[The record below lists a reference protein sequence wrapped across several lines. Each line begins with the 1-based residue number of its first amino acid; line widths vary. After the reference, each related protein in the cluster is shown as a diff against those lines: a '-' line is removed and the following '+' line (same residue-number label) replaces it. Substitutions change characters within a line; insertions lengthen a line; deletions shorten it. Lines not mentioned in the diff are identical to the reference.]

1 MRASFQAVQD
11 MFNGMQKGPRSH
23 GDSYSS
29 YLQKALKDKGL
40 EDAIAEARADN
51 KENDIQYMKPGS
63 GQCEILHPPLARV
76 LNTADTSLELLEH
89 ELCTTLSVLQ
99 GVTAPGSGYSILDSI
114 YPYLRCTVL
123 CLTQS
128 YTSSWAL
135 CSLLPLSMLSTCNA
149 CAVS

>member
-23 GDSYSS
+23 GNSHSS

-51 KENDIQYMKPGS
+51 KENDVQYMKPGS
-63 GQCEILHPPLARV
+63 GQCEILQPPLPRA
-76 LNTADTSLELLEH
+76 LHTADALLELLEQ

-114 YPYLRCTVL
+114 YPYLRCALL
-123 CLTQS
+123 CLPQS
-128 YTSSWAL
+128 YTHPWAL
-135 CSLLPLSMLSTCNA
+135 CSLLSLSVLSTCNA